1 MSGRTR
7 HLSHISGLV
16 PRPEV
21 VSGTERPRRAQQ
33 KRDVAGQKAGSCDAF
48 AWMLSLLPPRAALQ
62 APRSPALTEAALAL
76 ASLRDALPSLE
87 HGPDAESPDTQVSGD
102 GTRSSEDGQQSDS
115 DSDDDEPWGVDWRTV
130 RRLWTQEE
138 AQGTPPRAR
147 ERGFYLTLDVDTESE
162 DYSSGGEAEES
173 ARQRGVR
180 AAREGQAALRA
191 VALDAQEAAAA
202 IALAQAVQRQR
213 QESRQRHMRVR

>member
-1 MSGRTR
+1 MRSC
-7 HLSHISGLV
+7 
-16 PRPEV
+16 
-21 VSGTERPRRAQQ
+21 
-33 KRDVAGQKAGSCDAF
+33 GSCDAF
-48 AWMLSLLPPRAALQ
+48 AWMLSLLPPRAALL

-87 HGPDAESPDTQVSGD
+87 DGPDAESPDTQVSGD
-102 GTRSSEDGQQSDS
+102 GTRLSEGQPSDS
-115 DSDDDEPWGVDWRTV
+115 DSDSDEPWGLDRRTV
-130 RRLWTQEE
+130 RRLWTQEGTQE
-138 AQGTPPRAR
+138 GTPPPR
-147 ERGFYLTLDVDTESE
+147 ERGFYLTLDVDTQSE

-180 AAREGQAALRA
+180 AAREGRAALRA

-213 QESRQRHMRVR
+213 RESRQLHVRVS

>member
-1 MSGRTR
+1 
-7 HLSHISGLV
+7 
-16 PRPEV
+16 
-21 VSGTERPRRAQQ
+21 
-33 KRDVAGQKAGSCDAF
+33 
-48 AWMLSLLPPRAALQ
+48 MLSLLPPRAAPV

-87 HGPDAESPDTQVSGD
+87 DTAHEAGPEAADSPGVSGD
-102 GTRSSEDGQQSDS
+102 GTRSSEEGQHSSESDS
-115 DSDDDEPWGVDWRTV
+115 DGDEPWGVDRRPT
-130 RRLWTQEE
+130 RRLWTQE
-138 AQGTPPRAR
+138 TPPEATKPAH

-180 AAREGQAALRA
+180 AAQEGQAALRS

-213 QESRQRHMRVR
+213 VESRQRHVRVRELLLLLLPLGRGLTRVLVCFFSAGARVVEAAPAGG

>member
-1 MSGRTR
+1 
-7 HLSHISGLV
+7 
-16 PRPEV
+16 
-21 VSGTERPRRAQQ
+21 
-33 KRDVAGQKAGSCDAF
+33 
-48 AWMLSLLPPRAALQ
+48 MLSLLPPRAALQ

-76 ASLRDALPSLE
+76 ASLRDALPSLDD
-87 HGPDAESPDTQVSGD
+87 GPDAESPVSGD
-102 GTRSSEDGQQSDS
+102 GTWSSEDGQHSDS
-115 DSDDDEPWGVDWRTV
+115 DSDDDEPWGVDRRTV
-130 RRLWTQEE
+130 LRLWTQEE

-173 ARQRGVR
+173 ARQWGVR
-180 AAREGQAALRA
+180 AAMEGQAALRA

-213 QESRQRHMRVR
+213 QESRQRHVRVR